1 MARKVLGSTH
11 LVCGSSGAH
20 SIMNSMH
27 SPFPETEVRFLVLAL
42 LVGGGFYALENHE
55 WNAGITTPASF
66 RVAQGPMTRSINI
79 TAVASGALNEPETK
93 IADAIQ
99 PVSKSVP
106 ITKKITSNAPALVPK
121 EIIAEPAIVVSPKA
135 EEVKDTGDPNSKQ
148 NISLLTFSSYGGT
161 PFPGKPLSFSV
172 VVENS
177 GSEKT
182 SGTFNVQLFLDKGND
197 STFDTAYQKIST
209 RILEPGENETK
220 IWRSAWV
227 VEPGVHQL
235 RVCADVDKE
244 IPESLENDNCASL
257 DFSIEGA
264 SQGGDLVVLWEAI
277 DPPSPKQG
285 DVVSFSASIQNS
297 SGVKTKVS
305 TAFLFID
312 NYVPIKFKM
321 PGIAGGEQE
330 PVRWNTIW
338 RATAGEHAYKI
349 CADGFND
356 VWETNEDN
364 NCVTGNFFVVK

>member
-1 MARKVLGSTH
+1 
-11 LVCGSSGAH
+11 
-20 SIMNSMH
+20 MNSMH
-27 SPFPETEVRFLVLAL
+27 SPFPENEVRFLVLAL
-42 LVGGGFYALENHE
+42 LLGGGLYALENHE
-55 WNAGITTPASF
+55 WNAEITTPAFF
-66 RVAQGPMTRSINI
+66 RVAQGPMTQSINI
-79 TAVASGALNEPETK
+79 TAITSGALDEPETK
-93 IADAIQ
+93 IADAVK
-99 PVSKSVP
+99 PVSESVP
-106 ITKKITSNAPALVPK
+106 ITKKITSNVSAPVPK
-121 EIIAEPAIVVSPKA
+121 EIVAESAVPASPKT

-148 NISLLTFSSYGGT
+148 NISLSSFSSYGGA

-197 STFDTAYQKIST
+197 GTFDTAYQKIST
-209 RILEPGENETK
+209 RILGPGENETK

-227 VEPGVHQL
+227 VEPGTHQL

-364 NCVTGNFFVVK
+364 NCVTGNFFVVN